1 MDLPTFL
8 NEGLKNLIALLG
20 VVAWPSTVLF
30 VVWFFRDEIRLKIQT
45 LALMQGPGVNLQF
58 GSGMRQAEKEAVA
71 ADIREPGVNAQ
82 VQEEISSDDER
93 ELFDAPA
100 PSRPLVKIAAA
111 SRIVQFTYSDV
122 VAELRKK
129 AGDLGVT
136 RDGEKKRY
144 VHSMVK
150 DLRTHRGMTDGL
162 ARMILKL
169 KELRDIAAHD
179 PYGVTAEDA
188 MRYTKLAEDVK
199 RGIWS
204 LPDHDLT

>member
-20 VVAWPSTVLF
+20 VVAWPATVLF
-30 VVWFFRDEIRLKIQT
+30 VVWLFRDEIRLKIQT
-45 LALMQGPGVNLQF
+45 LALMQAPGVNLQF
-58 GSGMRQAEKEAVA
+58 GSGMRQAEQEAVEA
-71 ADIREPGVNAQ
+71 HIRKPGANAQ
-82 VQEEISSDDER
+82 VQEEISSDDLR
-93 ELFDAPA
+93 ELSDVSA

-111 SRIVQFTYSDV
+111 SRIVQFTFSDV

-129 AGDLGVT
+129 AGKHGVT
-136 RDGEKKRY
+136 RDGIKKRR
-144 VHSMVK
+144 VDSMVE
-150 DLRTHRGMTDGL
+150 DLRTHRGMTEGL

-199 RGIWS
+199 RGIWD
-204 LPDHDLT
+204 LPDRDVT